1 MGKRICL
8 GHGCNV
14 RNSVLGRNLPIGN
27 RRRRGFV
34 EFVDLDDDDS
44 DDLGDGADWA
54 EVLGGTGP
62 GASRP
67 LIIYTA
73 NGGGGANK

>member
-1 MGKRICL
+1 
-8 GHGCNV
+8 
-14 RNSVLGRNLPIGN
+14 
-27 RRRRGFV
+27 V